1 MATKT
6 STSTPV
12 CRGRQTT
19 AWGGSNVQHP
29 IAKFRSKIRNVR
41 FKMADP
47 AGTEN
52 RKRSRKTHKKTP
64 PPSPRENTPPRKYPR
79 NRRVVPSPSED
90 VPAASRTRRMAKE
103 MKKLRSLHI
112 LHVPPSRSK
121 TKARWHWRLM
131 FLQPIVLKPICG
143 FCRCLV
149 MFDPLFHPFH
159 PYFTHFTLIS
169 QIKCNLAKHLV
180 LHLGSM

>member
-1 MATKT
+1 MQKIGRCRDQLIYG
-6 STSTPV
+6 
-12 CRGRQTT
+12 CRGREIFCKPP
-19 AWGGSNVQHP
+19 SPSIFSKENFKECFKCNVQHP
-29 IAKFRSKIRNVR
+29 IAKFRSNIRNVR

-52 RKRSRKTHKKTP
+52 CKRSKKRTKNT
-64 PPSPRENTPPRKYPR
+64 PSPRENTPPRKYPR

-121 TKARWHWRLM
+121 TKAR
-131 FLQPIVLKPICG
+131 
-143 FCRCLV
+143 
-149 MFDPLFHPFH
+149 
-159 PYFTHFTLIS
+159 
-169 QIKCNLAKHLV
+169 
-180 LHLGSM
+180 